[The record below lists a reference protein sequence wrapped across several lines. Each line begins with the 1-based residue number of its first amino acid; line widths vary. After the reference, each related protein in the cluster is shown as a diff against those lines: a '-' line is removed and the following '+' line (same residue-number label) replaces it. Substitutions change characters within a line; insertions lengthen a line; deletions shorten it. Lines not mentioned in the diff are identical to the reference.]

1 MERDEIMGMV
11 RNILD
16 QLPDHIR
23 ENIKNLEFIIEDRP
37 NFEIKRRFR
46 GAMLLGLYQGVPLP
60 KRGPGYTFVL
70 PDRIS
75 LFYENLMK
83 VIRDDGEWPR
93 VLKDVILHEIGHYFG
108 FNEMEIRKLMD
119 EMEPETDKG
128 MD

>member
-1 MERDEIMGMV
+1 MERERIMDMV
-11 RNILD
+11 RDILD

-37 NFEIKRRFR
+37 NPEIRSQFR
-46 GAMLLGLYQGVPLP
+46 GAKLLGLYQGIPLP

-75 LFYENLMK
+75 LFYENLLSI
-83 VIRDDGEWPR
+83 VQNDEEWPQ

-108 FNEMEIRKLMD
+108 FNEIEIRTLMD
-119 EMEPETDKG
+119 EMITEE
-128 MD
+128 

>member
-1 MERDEIMGMV
+1 MEREEIIGIV
-11 RNILD
+11 RDIID

-37 NFEIKRRFR
+37 NPEIKRQFH
-46 GAMLLGLYQGVPLP
+46 GAMILGLYQGIPLP

-75 LFYENLMK
+75 LFYENLKK
-83 VIRDDGEWPR
+83 VVQNDGEWQR
-93 VLKDVILHEIGHYFG
+93 VLQDVILHEIGHYYG
-108 FNEMEIRKLMD
+108 FNEIEIRKIMD
-119 EMEPETDKG
+119 EMKPKTEKE

>member
-1 MERDEIMGMV
+1 MDREQIMVLVRDII
-11 RNILD
+11 N
-16 QLPDHIR
+16 QLPNPIR

-37 NFEIKRRFR
+37 SPEIRRQFR

-75 LFYENLMK
+75 LFYENLMRVVVDEK
-83 VIRDDGEWPR
+83 DWPR

-108 FNEMEIRKLMD
+108 FDEIGIRQLMD
-119 EMEPETDKG
+119 EMKPEK
-128 MD
+128 

>member
-1 MERDEIMGMV
+1 MEREEIIGIV
-11 RNILD
+11 REIID

-37 NFEIKRRFR
+37 NPEIKRQFH
-46 GAMLLGLYQGVPLP
+46 GAMILGLYQGIPLP

-75 LFYENLMK
+75 LFYENLKK
-83 VIRDDGEWPR
+83 VVQNDGDWPR
-93 VLKDVILHEIGHYFG
+93 VLQDVILHEIGHYYG
-108 FNEMEIRKLMD
+108 FNEMEIRKIMD
-119 EMEPETDKG
+119 EMKPKTEKE

>member
-1 MERDEIMGMV
+1 MERERIMDMV
-11 RNILD
+11 RDILD

-37 NFEIKRRFR
+37 NPEIRSQFR
-46 GAMLLGLYQGVPLP
+46 GAKLLGLYQGIPLP

-75 LFYENLMK
+75 LFYENLLSIVQNDK
-83 VIRDDGEWPR
+83 EWPR

-108 FNEMEIRKLMD
+108 FNEIEIRKLMD
-119 EMEPETDKG
+119 EMIPEK
-128 MD
+128 

>member
-1 MERDEIMGMV
+1 MEREEIIGIV
-11 RNILD
+11 REIID

-37 NFEIKRRFR
+37 NPEIKRQFH
-46 GAMLLGLYQGVPLP
+46 GAMILGLYQGIPLP

-75 LFYENLMK
+75 LFYENLKK
-83 VIRDDGEWPR
+83 VVQNDGEWSR
-93 VLKDVILHEIGHYFG
+93 VLQDVILHEIGHYYG
-108 FNEMEIRKLMD
+108 FNEMEIRKIMD
-119 EMEPETDKG
+119 EMKPKTEKE